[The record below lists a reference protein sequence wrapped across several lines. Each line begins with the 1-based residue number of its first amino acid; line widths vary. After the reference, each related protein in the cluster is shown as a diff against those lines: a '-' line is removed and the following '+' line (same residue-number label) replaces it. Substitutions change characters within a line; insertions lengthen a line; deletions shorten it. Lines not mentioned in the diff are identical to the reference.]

1 MSWRSVLGKS
11 AAITCSLALLSAY
24 IYQRSGGGLP
34 SSPQKSQ
41 APRTAEALM
50 PGPKSA
56 PVLHAVRGAD
66 TMIGPALPAPDT
78 SLTTRPDP
86 MVAPVTRGA
95 RHAPVSI

>member
-1 MSWRSVLGKS
+1 
-11 AAITCSLALLSAY
+11 
-24 IYQRSGGGLP
+24 
-34 SSPQKSQ
+34 
-41 APRTAEALM
+41 M

-95 RHAPVSI
+95 RHAPVSIPAELLPSETDPAPGASDAQRPQQSTSRRQP